1 MSSIKIIPYNSTLK
15 EHIKNL
21 NYDWLEKYFKVEAS
35 DVKSLSNPQEE
46 IIDKGGFIFFAKM
59 DGEIVGTIS
68 LLKKAEGVFE
78 LGKMAVTDKV
88 QGKGIGT
95 KLLQYCIDFAK
106 LKGIQQLT
114 LYSNTQL
121 QSAIHLYQ
129 KYGFTEVELEPGLYD
144 RANIKMQLDLQ

>member
-1 MSSIKIIPYNSTLK
+1 MSFIEIILYSNTYNEDIKT
-15 EHIKNL
+15 L
-21 NYDWLEKYFKVEAS
+21 NYNWLEKYFKIEPG

-59 DGEIVGTIS
+59 EGEIVGTAS
-68 LLKKAEGVFE
+68 LLKKAEGIFE
-78 LGKMAVTDKV
+78 LGKMAVTDKA

-106 LKGIQQLT
+106 QKGVHQLI

-129 KYGFTEVELEPGLYD
+129 KYGFKEVKLEPGLYD
-144 RANIKMQLDLQ
+144 RANIKMQLNLQ